1 VRAIRSALKEQHINS
16 VLFSFGLIIAAG
28 YAWRFFNPGGLDRH
42 RVRHAL
48 SVAILNVFLPAL
60 SFGLVVRAPFGRT
73 FAIIPMTG
81 IIVMAACLA
90 AAFVLYRLAPW
101 FRNLPRPA
109 IGVLIIA
116 AIFGNVTFLGLPL
129 ISETLGAEHAYTVI
143 LYDSLASTPL
153 LFTLGVFI
161 AARYGSGKAVSWG
174 ASLKRVLT
182 LPPLWG
188 LVAGVLVHLSGI
200 KTPAL
205 LLDTALLMGKAV
217 VPIMIFTIGLALDF
231 QDVRRVW
238 VVFPAVAIKM
248 LIGPIVAWWAGSY
261 FGLGGETLKAVTI
274 IGAMPVMVISLIL
287 ADEFELD
294 VPLTALCI
302 AVSTVALFFTMP
314 LVMNLLF

>member
-1 VRAIRSALKEQHINS
+1 MHLKEQRINN

-48 SVAILNVFLPAL
+48 SVTVLNVFLPAL
-60 SFGLVVRAPFGRT
+60 SFGLIVRAPFDRT
-73 FAIIPMTG
+73 FAVIPMTG
-81 IIVMAACLA
+81 VIVMAACMA
-90 AAFVLYRLAPW
+90 AALVLYRLAPW

-109 IGVLIIA
+109 LGVLIIA

-143 LYDSLASTPL
+143 LYDALASTPL

-161 AARYGSGKAVSWG
+161 AARYGSGKTISLA
-174 ASLKRVLT
+174 ASLKRVVM

-188 LVAGVLVHLSGI
+188 LALGI
-200 KTPAL
+200 MAHVSNITVPAL

-217 VPIMIFTIGLALDF
+217 VPIMIFTVGLALDF
-231 QDVRRVW
+231 QDIKRFWIVL
-238 VVFPAVAIKM
+238 PAIAIKM
-248 LIGPIVAWWAGSY
+248 LVGPIVAWWVGQQL
-261 FGLGGETLKAVTI
+261 GLSGDTLKAVTI
-274 IGAMPVMVISLIL
+274 IGAMPVMVISLII

-302 AVSTVALFFTMP
+302 AVSTVALFVTMP